1 MLLLRGLALWLAVV
15 VLVAGVPVVLAE
27 GDGPVTL
34 TLLHNNDGESSLLPL
49 TNVVDIDGSTTS
61 VAVGGIAA
69 YKAVIDR
76 EIAQARAS
84 GNAVVNVYAGDA
96 YLASAT
102 FICGRKEGN
111 PLFDAV
117 AQDAIPYDAHIL
129 GNHEFDLSPDFLERF
144 IRAFDG
150 QPFLSANLDFSAE
163 PGFDDLVDAD
173 GLIEG
178 DAEDG
183 RVLARSM
190 IVVDDATGAR
200 FGIVGA
206 TTPTLPVVSIPR
218 KVTVTPDLAT
228 TATAVQAE
236 IDRLLDRGV
245 NRIIFVSHLQ
255 GIDYDVQ
262 FLGLLRGVDVAVAG
276 GGNDLLWN
284 PSVDRS
290 LQVVPGER
298 AEPGGAYPMEVED
311 AEGRTVY
318 VVTAPGNYKYVGR
331 LDVQFDDRG
340 EVAGIVRETSYPRP
354 VVPASDEATAARF
367 TAVVEK
373 DAALVQSVEAP
384 VIECLAGLAA
394 TRVAT
399 TEVLLDVSRGVR
411 TRGTNAGNLV
421 TDAML
426 ASFDRYAPD
435 LALPVRGGANPV
447 IALQNS
453 GGIRQN
459 AGDVLPV
466 GGVTPGD
473 ISRANTLDVLP
484 FGNGV
489 TVVPGVTPADL
500 KAVFEH
506 SVSRYP
512 AASGAFLQVA
522 GIAVVYDPS
531 RDPGSR
537 VVSLTLD
544 DGAAIVSAGAVA
556 EGAPAVSVVA
566 SSFIAAGGDGYDVLG
581 RYPGRVQLPTSYEQS
596 LHDYLVSL
604 GTVSADDAR
613 YAPDGPPRIT
623 FREAGQKEAPLALAE
638 DDGELAFTFDHDAEG
653 WVVGFADLPAD
664 APQDLYELAG
674 EHRPLPEGL
683 EGGGIYVQGHNRS
696 DDLFMYLKRQVGGLR
711 PNTAYSVSVS
721 LDLATS
727 VATGLVGIGGSPG
740 ESVFVKAGGSAVEPA
755 GAADGSGHLRM
766 NIDKGNQSRGGEAMV
781 VLGDIAHPDASR
793 DSYAIKT
800 LTNED
805 APLTA
810 TTDGEGR
817 LWLIAGTD
825 SGFEGLTT
833 LYYARIS
840 FTLTEVTPPEMQA
853 PEPADTGTG
862 ATPSGGMPA
871 AWAVAVLAASLA
883 GLAFLA
889 RRGLQGGGIGDGRHG
904 ERS

>member
-311 AEGRTVY
+311 G
-318 VVTAPGNYKYVGR
+318 
-331 LDVQFDDRG
+331 
-340 EVAGIVRETSYPRP
+340 
-354 VVPASDEATAARF
+354 
-367 TAVVEK
+367 
-373 DAALVQSVEAP
+373 
-384 VIECLAGLAA
+384 
-394 TRVAT
+394 
-399 TEVLLDVSRGVR
+399 
-411 TRGTNAGNLV
+411 
-421 TDAML
+421 
-426 ASFDRYAPD
+426 
-435 LALPVRGGANPV
+435 
-447 IALQNS
+447 
-453 GGIRQN
+453 
-459 AGDVLPV
+459 
-466 GGVTPGD
+466 
-473 ISRANTLDVLP
+473 
-484 FGNGV
+484 
-489 TVVPGVTPADL
+489 
-500 KAVFEH
+500 
-506 SVSRYP
+506 
-512 AASGAFLQVA
+512 
-522 GIAVVYDPS
+522 
-531 RDPGSR
+531 
-537 VVSLTLD
+537 
-544 DGAAIVSAGAVA
+544 
-556 EGAPAVSVVA
+556 
-566 SSFIAAGGDGYDVLG
+566 
-581 RYPGRVQLPTSYEQS
+581 
-596 LHDYLVSL
+596 
-604 GTVSADDAR
+604 
-613 YAPDGPPRIT
+613 
-623 FREAGQKEAPLALAE
+623 
-638 DDGELAFTFDHDAEG
+638 
-653 WVVGFADLPAD
+653 
-664 APQDLYELAG
+664 
-674 EHRPLPEGL
+674 
-683 EGGGIYVQGHNRS
+683 
-696 DDLFMYLKRQVGGLR
+696 
-711 PNTAYSVSVS
+711 
-721 LDLATS
+721 
-727 VATGLVGIGGSPG
+727 
-740 ESVFVKAGGSAVEPA
+740 
-755 GAADGSGHLRM
+755 
-766 NIDKGNQSRGGEAMV
+766 
-781 VLGDIAHPDASR
+781 
-793 DSYAIKT
+793 
-800 LTNED
+800 
-805 APLTA
+805 
-810 TTDGEGR
+810 
-817 LWLIAGTD
+817 
-825 SGFEGLTT
+825 
-833 LYYARIS
+833 
-840 FTLTEVTPPEMQA
+840 
-853 PEPADTGTG
+853 
-862 ATPSGGMPA
+862 
-871 AWAVAVLAASLA
+871 
-883 GLAFLA
+883 
-889 RRGLQGGGIGDGRHG
+889 
-904 ERS
+904 